1 MNIDTLNVLKN
12 KCIKSI
18 LESVEKNRDK
28 LTDEEYKKIRKVVF
42 DEVNDLMR
50 IIYEEFI
57 EQKWNLQNIE

>member
-1 MNIDTLNVLKN
+1 VNIDTLNVLKN

-28 LTDEEYKKIRKVVF
+28 LTDEEYKRIRKVVF

-57 EQKWNLQNIE
+57 KQK

>member
-1 MNIDTLNVLKN
+1 MNQNTLNVLKN

-57 EQKWNLQNIE
+57 EQK

>member
-57 EQKWNLQNIE
+57 EQK